1 MNEYFNV
8 INSAI
13 FSDVD
18 VCVCV
23 CVCVCV
29 RVCVCSS
36 FQKVVSMLRDMSKD
50 SYKNPC
56 MDLFAFYQVLIK
68 IVSD

>member
-29 RVCVCSS
+29 RVCVCVVVALLLPV
-36 FQKVVSMLRDMSKD
+36 KVFTTELHPYLLGFD
-50 SYKNPC
+50 
-56 MDLFAFYQVLIK
+56 F
-68 IVSD
+68 